1 MKSTASEPGLRQFGF
16 HNSGLLVDPQQPK
29 HKVLFHCLM
38 LVHTKAH
45 PILFSKLKVSYFLK
59 VMNILK

>member
-1 MKSTASEPGLRQFGF
+1 MYPRKFGF
-16 HNSGLLVDPQQPK
+16 HNCGLLVDPWLLGQQPK
-29 HKVLFHCLM
+29 RKVFFHCLM
-38 LVHTKAH
+38 LVHTKSN